1 MVDFDS
7 LNVAINGAFGEP
19 LSYQPAAGGAPI
31 SVMGV
36 FVDAY
41 KKAFENGEG
50 GVAWTTTSPSVGL
63 RAADLP
69 APPKKDDVITRL
81 KTGQTYLM
89 FDKHADGLGWLNL
102 ILKATA

>member
-19 LSYQPAAGGAPI
+19 LSYQPAAGGQLL
-31 SVMGV
+31 SLSGV

-41 KKAFENGEG
+41 KRAFENGEG
-50 GVAWTTTSPSVGL
+50 GVGWTTTAPSVGV

-69 APPKKDDVITRL
+69 TPPQKNDVVTRI
-81 KTGQTYLM
+81 KTGQTYLV
-89 FDKHADGLGWLNL
+89 FDKHSDGLGWLNI
-102 ILKATA
+102 ILKATS